1 MERVTIGSR
10 EAKLQFACS
19 ERSDDGAVRLM
30 TARLVAPGL
39 SAERLVYEP
48 EECGGY
54 ASLASFFEEMAVSWR
69 GWEGEREFYSL
80 EGDLAM
86 TAVHDGH
93 VRIAARLTE
102 HSGPDQ
108 WTVQAKVVIDA
119 GEDLTNAATAI
130 RALVQDRTASN

>member
-1 MERVTIGSR
+1 M
-10 EAKLQFACS
+10 QFACS
-19 ERSDDGAVRLM
+19 ERSDAGVVRLI

-54 ASLASFFEEMAVSWR
+54 AALASFFEEMAVSWR
-69 GWEGEREFYSL
+69 GWAGEREFYSL
-80 EGDLAM
+80 EGDLEL

-93 VRIAARLTE
+93 VRISARLTE

-108 WTVQAKVVIDA
+108 WTVQAKVIIDA
-119 GEDLTNAATAI
+119 GEDLANAATAVQ
-130 RALVQDRTASN
+130 ALVQDQTASK